1 MSAASGR
8 PTPWISTT
16 SSWTPSA
23 CSRIL
28 MTFGSITR
36 KNSACISLVIDKD
49 KTSYEALLALSA
61 MLKVSSN
68 AYKDERGYKFRLM
81 NLYSSTVSFGAVR
94 YGNKYL
100 FNILLEC
107 PLDKFIES
115 SFSSLESKV
124 FKTYKDLIYKGFA
137 HDEAKLM
144 LVKGRMIR
152 DNGDTTAN
160 PFFMALEGLRKNF
173 FPEATFGYPPCG
185 DNTRIMSLTFDDLE
199 KALEAVRK
207 ADAYIGSV
215 GFQKKGREFGKLFS
229 IGEKAPEWKFDISVE
244 DKVSDLSLIK
254 DGITS
259 SCIAIG
265 YQIEAEQGNKGHAL
279 KNILSKVL
287 SDDNSPLFQ
296 GLREEKGL
304 TYGVDVSFPKGD
316 KAMIVSSVIDAK
328 NVDEFIKTT
337 DKLLSTCAESITQ
350 ERLDDIKKAIKTSI
364 DDMFG
369 EPTTYALALNK
380 SVLNQS
386 PSTADELMKL
396 YDSITLDDVKDA
408 IKSLKKVGSFTV
420 NPSKEN

>member
-1 MSAASGR
+1 MNKYSGLILR
-8 PTPWISTT
+8 PSGE
-16 SSWTPSA
+16 
-23 CSRIL
+23 
-28 MTFGSITR
+28 FR
-36 KNSACISLVIDKD
+36 KNSACISLIIDKD
-49 KTSYEALLALSA
+49 KTSYEALLALSV

-68 AYKDERGYKFRLM
+68 AYKDERGYKLRLM

-124 FKTYKDLIYKGFA
+124 FKTYRDLIYKGFA

-207 ADAYIGSV
+207 ADAYMGSV
-215 GFQKKGREFGKLFS
+215 GFQKKGRQFGKLFS

-408 IKSLKKVGSFTV
+408 IKSLKKVGSFTI

>member
-1 MSAASGR
+1 MNKYSGLILR
-8 PTPWISTT
+8 PSGE
-16 SSWTPSA
+16 
-23 CSRIL
+23 
-28 MTFGSITR
+28 FR

-49 KTSYEALLALSA
+49 KTSYEALLALSV

-68 AYKDERGYKFRLM
+68 AYKDERGYKLRLM

-287 SDDNSPLFQ
+287 SDDSSPLFQ

-328 NVDEFIKTT
+328 NVNEFIKTT
-337 DKLLSTCAESITQ
+337 DQLLSTCAESITQ

-396 YDSITLDDVKDA
+396 YDSITLGDVKDA
-408 IKSLKKVGSFTV
+408 IKSLKKVGSFTI

>member
-1 MSAASGR
+1 MNKYSGLILR
-8 PTPWISTT
+8 PSGE
-16 SSWTPSA
+16 
-23 CSRIL
+23 
-28 MTFGSITR
+28 FR
-36 KNSACISLVIDKD
+36 KNSACISLIIDKD
-49 KTSYEALLALSA
+49 KTSYEALLALSV

-68 AYKDERGYKFRLM
+68 AFKDERGYKLRLM

-107 PLDKFIES
+107 SLDKFIES

-160 PFFMALEGLRKNF
+160 PFFMAIEGLRKNF

-337 DKLLSTCAESITQ
+337 DQLLSTCAESITQ

-408 IKSLKKVGSFTV
+408 IKSLKKVGSFTI

>member
-1 MSAASGR
+1 MNKYSGLILR
-8 PTPWISTT
+8 PSGE
-16 SSWTPSA
+16 
-23 CSRIL
+23 
-28 MTFGSITR
+28 FR

-49 KTSYEALLALSA
+49 KTSYEALLALSV

-68 AYKDERGYKFRLM
+68 AYKDERGYKLRLM

-173 FPEATFGYPPCG
+173 FPEPTFGYPPCG

>member
-1 MSAASGR
+1 MNKYSGLILR
-8 PTPWISTT
+8 PSGE
-16 SSWTPSA
+16 
-23 CSRIL
+23 
-28 MTFGSITR
+28 FR

-49 KTSYEALLALSA
+49 KTSYEALLALSV

-68 AYKDERGYKFRLM
+68 AYKDERGYKLRLM

-215 GFQKKGREFGKLFS
+215 GFQKKGREFGKLFR

-328 NVDEFIKTT
+328 NVNEFIKTT
-337 DKLLSTCAESITQ
+337 DQLLSTCAESITQ
-350 ERLDDIKKAIKTSI
+350 ERLDDIKKAKKTSI

-408 IKSLKKVGSFTV
+408 IKSLKKVGSFTI

>member
-1 MSAASGR
+1 MNKYSGLILR
-8 PTPWISTT
+8 PSGE
-16 SSWTPSA
+16 
-23 CSRIL
+23 
-28 MTFGSITR
+28 FR

-49 KTSYEALLALSA
+49 KTSYEALLALSV

-68 AYKDERGYKFRLM
+68 AYKDERGYKLRLM

-160 PFFMALEGLRKNF
+160 PFFMALEGLRKNS

-328 NVDEFIKTT
+328 NVNEFIKTT
-337 DKLLSTCAESITQ
+337 DQLLSTCAESITQ

-386 PSTADELMKL
+386 PSSADELMKL

-408 IKSLKKVGSFTV
+408 IKSLKKVGSFTI

>member
-1 MSAASGR
+1 MNKYSGLILR
-8 PTPWISTT
+8 PSGE
-16 SSWTPSA
+16 
-23 CSRIL
+23 
-28 MTFGSITR
+28 FR

-49 KTSYEALLALSA
+49 KTCYEALLALSV

-68 AYKDERGYKFRLM
+68 AYKDERGYKLRLM

-107 PLDKFIES
+107 PLDKYIES

-124 FKTYKDLIYKGFA
+124 FKTYKDLIYKGFD

-185 DNTRIMSLTFDDLE
+185 DNTRIMSLTFGDLE

-254 DGITS
+254 NGITS

>member
-1 MSAASGR
+1 MNKYSGLILR
-8 PTPWISTT
+8 PSGE
-16 SSWTPSA
+16 
-23 CSRIL
+23 
-28 MTFGSITR
+28 FR

-49 KTSYEALLALSA
+49 KTSYEALLALSV

-68 AYKDERGYKFRLM
+68 AYKDERGYKLRLM

-199 KALEAVRK
+199 KALEVVRK

>member
-1 MSAASGR
+1 MNKYSGLILR
-8 PTPWISTT
+8 PSGE
-16 SSWTPSA
+16 
-23 CSRIL
+23 
-28 MTFGSITR
+28 FR

-49 KTSYEALLALSA
+49 KTSYEALLALSV
-61 MLKVSSN
+61 MLKVSSK
-68 AYKDERGYKFRLM
+68 AYKDERGYKLRLM

-328 NVDEFIKTT
+328 NVNEFIKTT
-337 DKLLSTCAESITQ
+337 DQLLSTCAESITQ
-350 ERLDDIKKAIKTSI
+350 ERLDDIKKAKKTSI

-396 YDSITLDDVKDA
+396 YDSITLGDVKDA
-408 IKSLKKVGSFTV
+408 IKSLKKVGSFTI

>member
-1 MSAASGR
+1 MNKYSGLILR
-8 PTPWISTT
+8 PSGE
-16 SSWTPSA
+16 
-23 CSRIL
+23 
-28 MTFGSITR
+28 FR

-49 KTSYEALLALSA
+49 KTSYEALLALSV

-68 AYKDERGYKFRLM
+68 AYKGERGYKLRLM

-107 PLDKFIES
+107 PLDKYIES
-115 SFSSLESKV
+115 FFSSLESKV

-328 NVDEFIKTT
+328 NVEEFIKTT

>member
-1 MSAASGR
+1 MNKYLGLILRPSGE
-8 PTPWISTT
+8 
-16 SSWTPSA
+16 
-23 CSRIL
+23 
-28 MTFGSITR
+28 FR

-49 KTSYEALLALSA
+49 KTSYEALLALSV

-68 AYKDERGYKFRLM
+68 AYKDERGYKLRLM

>member
-1 MSAASGR
+1 MNKYSGLILR
-8 PTPWISTT
+8 PSGE
-16 SSWTPSA
+16 
-23 CSRIL
+23 
-28 MTFGSITR
+28 FR

-49 KTSYEALLALSA
+49 KTSYEALLALSV

-68 AYKDERGYKFRLM
+68 AYKDERGYKLRLM

-173 FPEATFGYPPCG
+173 FPEATFGYPLCG

-328 NVDEFIKTT
+328 NVNEFIKTT
-337 DKLLSTCAESITQ
+337 DQLLSTCAESITQ
-350 ERLDDIKKAIKTSI
+350 ERLDDIKKAKKTSI

>member
-1 MSAASGR
+1 MNKYSGLILR
-8 PTPWISTT
+8 PSGE
-16 SSWTPSA
+16 
-23 CSRIL
+23 
-28 MTFGSITR
+28 FR
-36 KNSACISLVIDKD
+36 KNSACISLIIDKD
-49 KTSYEALLALSA
+49 KTSYEALLALSV

-68 AYKDERGYKFRLM
+68 AYKDERRYKLRLM

-215 GFQKKGREFGKLFS
+215 GFQKKGREFGKLFN

-337 DKLLSTCAESITQ
+337 DQLLSTCAESITQ

-408 IKSLKKVGSFTV
+408 IKSLKKVGSFTI

>member
-1 MSAASGR
+1 MNKYSGLILR
-8 PTPWISTT
+8 PSGE
-16 SSWTPSA
+16 
-23 CSRIL
+23 
-28 MTFGSITR
+28 FR
-36 KNSACISLVIDKD
+36 KNSACISLIIDKD
-49 KTSYEALLALSA
+49 KTSYEALLALSV

-68 AYKDERGYKFRLM
+68 AYKDERGYKLRLM

-160 PFFMALEGLRKNF
+160 PFFMAIEGLRKNF

-199 KALEAVRK
+199 KALDAVRK

-328 NVDEFIKTT
+328 NVNEFIKTT
-337 DKLLSTCAESITQ
+337 DQLLSTCAESITQ

>member
-1 MSAASGR
+1 MNKYSGLILR
-8 PTPWISTT
+8 PSGE
-16 SSWTPSA
+16 
-23 CSRIL
+23 
-28 MTFGSITR
+28 FR
-36 KNSACISLVIDKD
+36 KNSACISLIIDKD
-49 KTSYEALLALSA
+49 KTSYEALLALSV

-68 AYKDERGYKFRLM
+68 AFKDERGYKLRLM

-160 PFFMALEGLRKNF
+160 PFFMAIEGLRKNF

-199 KALEAVRK
+199 KALDAVRK

-244 DKVSDLSLIK
+244 DKVSDLALIK

-328 NVDEFIKTT
+328 NVNEFIKTT
-337 DKLLSTCAESITQ
+337 DQLLSTCAESITQ

>member
-1 MSAASGR
+1 MNKYSGLILR
-8 PTPWISTT
+8 PSGE
-16 SSWTPSA
+16 
-23 CSRIL
+23 
-28 MTFGSITR
+28 FR
-36 KNSACISLVIDKD
+36 KNSACISLIIDKD
-49 KTSYEALLALSA
+49 KTSYEALLALSV

-68 AYKDERGYKFRLM
+68 AFKDERGYKLRLM

-160 PFFMALEGLRKNF
+160 PFFMAIEGLRKNF

-199 KALEAVRK
+199 KALDAVRK

-328 NVDEFIKTT
+328 NVNEFIKTT
-337 DKLLSTCAESITQ
+337 DQLLSTCAESITQ

-408 IKSLKKVGSFTV
+408 IKSLKKVGSFTI

>member
-1 MSAASGR
+1 MNKYSGLILR
-8 PTPWISTT
+8 PSGE
-16 SSWTPSA
+16 
-23 CSRIL
+23 
-28 MTFGSITR
+28 FR

-49 KTSYEALLALSA
+49 KTSYEALLALSV

-68 AYKDERGYKFRLM
+68 AYKDERGYKLRLM

-287 SDDNSPLFQ
+287 SDDNSTLFL

-328 NVDEFIKTT
+328 NVNEFIKTT
-337 DKLLSTCAESITQ
+337 DQLLSTCAESITQ

-396 YDSITLDDVKDA
+396 YDSITLGDVKDA
-408 IKSLKKVGSFTV
+408 IKSLKKVGSFTI

>member
-1 MSAASGR
+1 MNKYSGLILR
-8 PTPWISTT
+8 PSGE
-16 SSWTPSA
+16 
-23 CSRIL
+23 
-28 MTFGSITR
+28 FR

-49 KTSYEALLALSA
+49 KTSYEALLALSV

-68 AYKDERGYKFRLM
+68 AYKDERGYKLRLM

-160 PFFMALEGLRKNF
+160 PFFMAIEGLRKNF

-304 TYGVDVSFPKGD
+304 TYGVDVSFLKGD

>member
-1 MSAASGR
+1 MNKYSGLILR
-8 PTPWISTT
+8 PSGE
-16 SSWTPSA
+16 
-23 CSRIL
+23 
-28 MTFGSITR
+28 FR

-49 KTSYEALLALSA
+49 KTSYEALLALSV

-68 AYKDERGYKFRLM
+68 AYKDERGYKLRLM

-337 DKLLSTCAESITQ
+337 DQLLSTCAESITQ

-396 YDSITLDDVKDA
+396 YDSITLNDVKDA

>member
-1 MSAASGR
+1 MNKYSGLILR
-8 PTPWISTT
+8 PSGE
-16 SSWTPSA
+16 
-23 CSRIL
+23 
-28 MTFGSITR
+28 FR

-49 KTSYEALLALSA
+49 KTSYEALLALSV

-68 AYKDERGYKFRLM
+68 AYKDERGYKLRLM

-287 SDDNSPLFQ
+287 FDDNSPLFL

-328 NVDEFIKTT
+328 NVNEFIKTT
-337 DKLLSTCAESITQ
+337 DQLLSTCAESITQ

-396 YDSITLDDVKDA
+396 YDSITLGDVKDA
-408 IKSLKKVGSFTV
+408 IKSLKKVGSFTI

>member
-1 MSAASGR
+1 MNKYSGLILR
-8 PTPWISTT
+8 PSGE
-16 SSWTPSA
+16 
-23 CSRIL
+23 
-28 MTFGSITR
+28 FR
-36 KNSACISLVIDKD
+36 KNSACISLIIDKD
-49 KTSYEALLALSA
+49 KTSYEALLALSV

-68 AYKDERGYKFRLM
+68 AYKDERGYKLRLM

-207 ADAYIGSV
+207 ADAYMGSV
-215 GFQKKGREFGKLFS
+215 GFQKKGREFGKLFN

-337 DKLLSTCAESITQ
+337 DQLLSTCAESITQ

-408 IKSLKKVGSFTV
+408 IKSLKKVGSFTI

>member
-1 MSAASGR
+1 MNKYSGLILR
-8 PTPWISTT
+8 PSGE
-16 SSWTPSA
+16 
-23 CSRIL
+23 
-28 MTFGSITR
+28 FR
-36 KNSACISLVIDKD
+36 KNSACISLIIDKD
-49 KTSYEALLALSA
+49 KTSYEALLALSV

-68 AYKDERGYKFRLM
+68 AYKDERGYKLRLM

-215 GFQKKGREFGKLFS
+215 GFQKKGREFGKLFN

-337 DKLLSTCAESITQ
+337 DQLLSTCAESITQ

-396 YDSITLDDVKDA
+396 YDSITLGDVKDA

>member
-1 MSAASGR
+1 MNKYSGLILR
-8 PTPWISTT
+8 PSGE
-16 SSWTPSA
+16 
-23 CSRIL
+23 
-28 MTFGSITR
+28 FR

-49 KTSYEALLALSA
+49 KTSYEALLALSV

-68 AYKDERGYKFRLM
+68 AYKDERGYKLRLM

-107 PLDKFIES
+107 PLDKYIES

-215 GFQKKGREFGKLFS
+215 GFQKKGSEFGKLFS

-279 KNILSKVL
+279 KKILSKVL

>member
-1 MSAASGR
+1 MNKYSGLILR
-8 PTPWISTT
+8 PSGE
-16 SSWTPSA
+16 
-23 CSRIL
+23 
-28 MTFGSITR
+28 FR

-49 KTSYEALLALSA
+49 KTSYEALLALSV

-68 AYKDERGYKFRLM
+68 AYKDERGYKLRLM

-316 KAMIVSSVIDAK
+316 KAMIVSSVIDVK

-396 YDSITLDDVKDA
+396 YDSITLGDVKDA

>member
-1 MSAASGR
+1 MNKYSGLILR
-8 PTPWISTT
+8 PSGE
-16 SSWTPSA
+16 
-23 CSRIL
+23 
-28 MTFGSITR
+28 FR

-49 KTSYEALLALSA
+49 KTSYEALLALSV

-68 AYKDERGYKFRLM
+68 AYKDERGYKLRLM

-265 YQIEAEQGNKGHAL
+265 YQVEAEQGNKGHAL
-279 KNILSKVL
+279 KKILSKVL

-328 NVDEFIKTT
+328 NVEEFIKTT
-337 DKLLSTCAESITQ
+337 DQLLSTCAESITQ

-396 YDSITLDDVKDA
+396 YDSITLGDVKDA

>member
-1 MSAASGR
+1 MNKYSGLILR
-8 PTPWISTT
+8 PSGE
-16 SSWTPSA
+16 
-23 CSRIL
+23 
-28 MTFGSITR
+28 FR

-49 KTSYEALLALSA
+49 KTSYEALLALSV

-68 AYKDERGYKFRLM
+68 AYKDERGYKLRLM

-328 NVDEFIKTT
+328 NVEEFIKTT

-396 YDSITLDDVKDA
+396 YDSITLGDVKDA

>member
-1 MSAASGR
+1 MNKYSGLILR
-8 PTPWISTT
+8 PSGE
-16 SSWTPSA
+16 
-23 CSRIL
+23 
-28 MTFGSITR
+28 FR

-49 KTSYEALLALSA
+49 KTSYEALLALSV

-68 AYKDERGYKFRLM
+68 AYKDERGYKLRLM

-207 ADAYIGSV
+207 TDAYIGSV

-328 NVDEFIKTT
+328 NVNEFIKTT
-337 DKLLSTCAESITQ
+337 DQLLSTCAESITQ

-396 YDSITLDDVKDA
+396 YDSITLGDVKDA
-408 IKSLKKVGSFTV
+408 IKSLKKVGSFTI

>member
-1 MSAASGR
+1 MNKYSGLILR
-8 PTPWISTT
+8 PSGE
-16 SSWTPSA
+16 
-23 CSRIL
+23 
-28 MTFGSITR
+28 FR
-36 KNSACISLVIDKD
+36 KNSACISLIIDKD
-49 KTSYEALLALSA
+49 KTSYEALLALSV

-68 AYKDERGYKFRLM
+68 AYKDERGYKLRLM

-124 FKTYKDLIYKGFA
+124 FKTYKDLIYKGFV

-328 NVDEFIKTT
+328 NVNEFIKTT

-408 IKSLKKVGSFTV
+408 IKSLKKVGSFTI

>member
-1 MSAASGR
+1 MNKYSGLILR
-8 PTPWISTT
+8 PSGE
-16 SSWTPSA
+16 
-23 CSRIL
+23 
-28 MTFGSITR
+28 FR

-49 KTSYEALLALSA
+49 KTSYEALLALSV

-68 AYKDERGYKFRLM
+68 AYKDERGYKLRLM
-81 NLYSSTVSFGAVR
+81 NLYSSTVNFGAVR

-152 DNGDTTAN
+152 DNGDTIAN

-287 SDDNSPLFQ
+287 SDDNSPLFL

-328 NVDEFIKTT
+328 NVNEFIKTT
-337 DKLLSTCAESITQ
+337 DQLLSTCAESITQ

-396 YDSITLDDVKDA
+396 YDSITLGDVKDA
-408 IKSLKKVGSFTV
+408 IKSLKKVGSFTI

>member
-1 MSAASGR
+1 MNKYSGLILR
-8 PTPWISTT
+8 PSGE
-16 SSWTPSA
+16 
-23 CSRIL
+23 
-28 MTFGSITR
+28 FR

-49 KTSYEALLALSA
+49 KTCYEALLALSV

-68 AYKDERGYKFRLM
+68 EYKDERGYKLRLM

-124 FKTYKDLIYKGFA
+124 FKTYKDLIYKGFD

-396 YDSITLDDVKDA
+396 YDSITLGDVKDA

>member
-1 MSAASGR
+1 MNKYSGLILR
-8 PTPWISTT
+8 PSGE
-16 SSWTPSA
+16 
-23 CSRIL
+23 
-28 MTFGSITR
+28 FR
-36 KNSACISLVIDKD
+36 KNSACISLIIDKD
-49 KTSYEALLALSA
+49 KTSYEALLALSV

-68 AYKDERGYKFRLM
+68 AYKDERGYKLRLM

-328 NVDEFIKTT
+328 NVNEFIKTT

-408 IKSLKKVGSFTV
+408 IKSLKKVGSFTI

>member
-1 MSAASGR
+1 MNKYSGLILR
-8 PTPWISTT
+8 PSGE
-16 SSWTPSA
+16 
-23 CSRIL
+23 
-28 MTFGSITR
+28 FR

-49 KTSYEALLALSA
+49 KTSYEALLALSV

-68 AYKDERGYKFRLM
+68 AYKDERGYKLRLM

-304 TYGVDVSFPKGD
+304 TYGVDVSFPKCD

-328 NVDEFIKTT
+328 NVNEFIKTT
-337 DKLLSTCAESITQ
+337 DQLLSTCAESITQ

-396 YDSITLDDVKDA
+396 YDSITLGDVKDA
-408 IKSLKKVGSFTV
+408 IKSLKKVGSFTI

>member
-1 MSAASGR
+1 MNKYSGLILR
-8 PTPWISTT
+8 PSGE
-16 SSWTPSA
+16 
-23 CSRIL
+23 
-28 MTFGSITR
+28 FR

-49 KTSYEALLALSA
+49 KTCYEALLALSV

-68 AYKDERGYKFRLM
+68 AYKDERGYKLRLM

-124 FKTYKDLIYKGFA
+124 FKTYKDLIYKGFD

-279 KNILSKVL
+279 KKILSKVL

-396 YDSITLDDVKDA
+396 YDSITLGDVKDA
-408 IKSLKKVGSFTV
+408 IKSLKKVGSFTI

>member
-1 MSAASGR
+1 MNKYSGLILR
-8 PTPWISTT
+8 PSGE
-16 SSWTPSA
+16 
-23 CSRIL
+23 
-28 MTFGSITR
+28 FR
-36 KNSACISLVIDKD
+36 KNSACISLIIDKD
-49 KTSYEALLALSA
+49 KTSYEALLALSV

-68 AYKDERGYKFRLM
+68 AYKDERGYKLRLM

-215 GFQKKGREFGKLFS
+215 GFQKKGREFGKLFN

-337 DKLLSTCAESITQ
+337 DQLLSTCAESITQ
-350 ERLDDIKKAIKTSI
+350 ERLDDIKRAIKTSI

-408 IKSLKKVGSFTV
+408 IKSLKKVGSFTI

>member
-1 MSAASGR
+1 MNKYSGLILR
-8 PTPWISTT
+8 PSGE
-16 SSWTPSA
+16 
-23 CSRIL
+23 
-28 MTFGSITR
+28 FR

-49 KTSYEALLALSA
+49 KTSYEALLALSV

-68 AYKDERGYKFRLM
+68 AYKDERGYKLRLM

-279 KNILSKVL
+279 KNILSKVF

-328 NVDEFIKTT
+328 NVNEFIKTT
-337 DKLLSTCAESITQ
+337 DQLLSTCAESITQ
-350 ERLDDIKKAIKTSI
+350 ERLDDIKKAKKTSI

-396 YDSITLDDVKDA
+396 YDSITLGDVKDA
-408 IKSLKKVGSFTV
+408 IKSLKKVGSFTI

>member
-1 MSAASGR
+1 MNKYSGLILR
-8 PTPWISTT
+8 PSGE
-16 SSWTPSA
+16 
-23 CSRIL
+23 
-28 MTFGSITR
+28 FR

-49 KTSYEALLALSA
+49 KTSYEALLALSV

-68 AYKDERGYKFRLM
+68 AYKDERGYKLRLM

-244 DKVSDLSLIK
+244 NKVSDLSLIK

>member
-1 MSAASGR
+1 MNKYSGLILR
-8 PTPWISTT
+8 PSGE
-16 SSWTPSA
+16 
-23 CSRIL
+23 
-28 MTFGSITR
+28 FR
-36 KNSACISLVIDKD
+36 KNSACISLIIDKD
-49 KTSYEALLALSA
+49 KTSYEALLALSV

-68 AYKDERGYKFRLM
+68 AYKDERGYKLRLM

-160 PFFMALEGLRKNF
+160 PFFMAIEGLRKNF

-244 DKVSDLSLIK
+244 DKVSDLALIK

-328 NVDEFIKTT
+328 NVNEFIKTT
-337 DKLLSTCAESITQ
+337 NQLLSTCAESITQ

-380 SVLNQS
+380 SVLNKS

-408 IKSLKKVGSFTV
+408 IKSLKKVGSFTI

>member
-1 MSAASGR
+1 MNKYSGLILR
-8 PTPWISTT
+8 PSGE
-16 SSWTPSA
+16 
-23 CSRIL
+23 
-28 MTFGSITR
+28 FR
-36 KNSACISLVIDKD
+36 KNSACISLIIDKD
-49 KTSYEALLALSA
+49 KTSYEALLALSV

-68 AYKDERGYKFRLM
+68 AYKDERGYKLRLM

-316 KAMIVSSVIDAK
+316 KAMIISSVIDAK
-328 NVDEFIKTT
+328 NVNEFIKTT
-337 DKLLSTCAESITQ
+337 DQLLSTCAESITQ

-408 IKSLKKVGSFTV
+408 IKSLKKVGSFTI

>member
-1 MSAASGR
+1 MNKYSGLILR
-8 PTPWISTT
+8 PSGE
-16 SSWTPSA
+16 
-23 CSRIL
+23 
-28 MTFGSITR
+28 FR

-49 KTSYEALLALSA
+49 KTSYEALLALSV

-68 AYKDERGYKFRLM
+68 AYKDERGYKLRLM

-304 TYGVDVSFPKGD
+304 TYGVDVLFPKGD

-328 NVDEFIKTT
+328 NVNEFIKTT
-337 DKLLSTCAESITQ
+337 DQLLSTCAESITQ

-396 YDSITLDDVKDA
+396 YDSITLGDVKDA
-408 IKSLKKVGSFTV
+408 IKSLKKVGSFTI

>member
-1 MSAASGR
+1 MNKYSGL
-8 PTPWISTT
+8 
-16 SSWTPSA
+16 
-23 CSRIL
+23 IL
-28 MTFGSITR
+28 RLSGEFR
-36 KNSACISLVIDKD
+36 KNSACISLIIDKD
-49 KTSYEALLALSA
+49 KTSYEALLALSV

-68 AYKDERGYKFRLM
+68 AYKDERGYKLRLM

-328 NVDEFIKTT
+328 NFNEFIKTT
-337 DKLLSTCAESITQ
+337 DQLLSTCAESITQ

-408 IKSLKKVGSFTV
+408 IKSLKKVGSFTI